1 MMAVTY
7 ATEGDSFQLGRPRE
21 LFQGRFCTGEL
32 QHYDVSADG
41 ERFVMLQSVTDDP
54 TADANNPVV
63 VLNWFDEVERLA
75 PTDE

>member
-7 ATEGDSFQLGRPRE
+7 TIDEDSFQLGRPRE
-21 LFQGRFCTGEL
+21 LFQGRFRAGVL

-41 ERFVMLQSVTDDP
+41 ERFVMVQSVTEENA
-54 TADANNPVV
+54 ADASNPVV

-75 PTDE
+75 PSEE